1 MGEEYFTTVVIQKF
15 QMMVINIRPVLH
27 SNLNTFIKSLC
38 PDFSGCPVVRAP
50 CFTRRENRFNPWSGT
65 KVPQTGSCP
74 PPKNN
79 ICVSRSCQ
87 SCAPGFGHLHCPAF
101 RNTLF
106 PQISQDNSGLI
117 DIWSDHSKH
126 YFNLWDCSLWVL
138 VVSAFCASLAPLADS
153 MVE

>member
-1 MGEEYFTTVVIQKF
+1 MGEEYFTTVLIQKF

-27 SNLNTFIKSLC
+27 SNLNTFIKILC

-50 CFTRRENRFNPWSGT
+50 CFTRRG
-65 KVPQTGSCP
+65 TGSIPGRGTRIPHSGWCL

-79 ICVSRSCQ
+79 IRVSRSFQ
-87 SCAPGFGHLHCPAF
+87 SSGPGFGHLHCPALG
-101 RNTLF
+101 NTLL
-106 PQISQDNSGLI
+106 PQISQDNRGLI

-138 VVSAFCASLAPLADS
+138 VVSAFCAA
-153 MVE
+153 